1 MPKASPWDL
10 QCRYVAIKLGKQNNM
25 YEIVIII
32 ILLFFNGL
40 LAMSEIAFVSAK
52 RFKLEEKAK
61 KGNVSAKKALYLLSE
76 PEKFLSAVQIGITLI
91 GILAGAF
98 GGYTMADDL
107 VPYIEKIDYLKQYS
121 VEISFALIVT
131 IITYLSLVIGELVP
145 KRIALNNPEKITLFS
160 APLMYFITKAFA
172 PIVGLLSLS
181 TKIILFFLRV
191 KKNDEPPVTEDELK
205 SLLELGAFHGAFEK
219 EESEMIKKVFSFN
232 DKKVNSILIP
242 RKNIEW
248 IDSSMTNQE
257 IFQFISSHHYSRYF
271 ICEKNVDNLLGFVES
286 KEFLIK
292 YYIEPTFDI
301 RTIIK
306 EVLVI
311 PESIYS
317 FDLLEKFRSQKST
330 IALIVDEYGGTQ
342 GIITLHDII
351 EDIFGDLPEKFEE
364 SERRIF
370 ERKDGTYL
378 VDGSTEIN
386 KVADFFSIEF
396 KTKDYSTLSGFIM
409 CQLGRIPRE
418 GDILNYGLFQFE
430 VIDMDGNRIDK
441 VLVKK
446 ITL

>member
-1 MPKASPWDL
+1 
-10 QCRYVAIKLGKQNNM
+10 M

-52 RFKLEEKAK
+52 RFKLEDKAK
-61 KGNVSAKKALYLLSE
+61 KGNASAKKALYLLNE
-76 PEKFLSAVQIGITLI
+76 PEKFLSAVQIGITSI

-98 GGYTMADDL
+98 GGYAMAEDL
-107 VPYIEKIDYLKQYS
+107 TPYLEKIDYLKPYS

-145 KRIALNNPEKITLFS
+145 KRIALNNPEKITLLS

-172 PIVGLLSLS
+172 PIVGFLSIS
-181 TKIILFFLRV
+181 TKFILFFIRV
-191 KKNDEPPVTEDELK
+191 KKNEEPPVTEDELK
-205 SLLELGAFHGAFEK
+205 SLLELGTFHGTFEK

-271 ICEKNVDNLLGFVES
+271 VCEKNIDNLLGLAES

-292 YYIEPTFDI
+292 YYNDPSFDI
-301 RTIIK
+301 RTILN

-317 FDLLEKFRSQKST
+317 FDLLEKFRSHKST

-342 GIITLHDII
+342 GLITLHDLI

-364 SERRIF
+364 SEQIIF

-396 KTKDYSTLSGFIM
+396 KTKDYSTFSGFIM
-409 CQLGRIPRE
+409 HQLDSIPKE
-418 GDILNYGLFQFE
+418 GDIINYGSYQFE
-430 VIDMDGNRIDK
+430 VIDMDGKRIDK
-441 VLVKK
+441 IIVKK
-446 ITL
+446 IR